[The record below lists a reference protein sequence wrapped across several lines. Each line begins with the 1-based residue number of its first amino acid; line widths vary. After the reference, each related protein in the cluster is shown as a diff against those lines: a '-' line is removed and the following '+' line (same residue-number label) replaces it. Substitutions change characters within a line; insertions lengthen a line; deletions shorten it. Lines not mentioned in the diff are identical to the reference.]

1 MKLENSKYL
10 VEFVK
15 EGGEIKTFLN
25 KETGMQYMYQGDTP
39 FWGGKNPTLF
49 PVVGNTLDGT
59 YVLDG
64 KTYTFKNHGLIR
76 YATLDCV
83 EESEEKVVMQ
93 LKESAETLE
102 RYPFAF
108 TYEIA
113 YTLNDNKLTVSYAI
127 TNNDTK
133 KMPFTF
139 GLHPGFRVPLCEN
152 EVYEDYTLH
161 FECEE
166 HLEQM
171 ICDPKRETPH
181 YYVPVTMDKWCLSH
195 DDFAKNPTL
204 IYKGMKSEYVTLK
217 GKEGHGVKM
226 SIGGYPIL
234 ALWTPKPG
242 APFLCIEPWF
252 SHADFEKVDVPF
264 EDRIGMMSLESGE
277 TFTTSYTIEVF

>member
-10 VEFVK
+10 VTFVK
-15 EGGEIKTFLN
+15 EGGEILSFLN

-39 FWGGKNPTLF
+39 FWGGKNPSLW
-49 PVVGNTLDGT
+49 PLVGNTYDGT
-59 YVLDG
+59 YEVYG
-64 KTYTFKNHGLIR
+64 KTYEFKNHGLIR
-76 YATLDCV
+76 YATLECV
-83 EESEEKVVMQ
+83 VNDGNSVVMELKESEET
-93 LKESAETLE
+93 LK

-108 TYEIA
+108 TYRIA
-113 YTLNDNKLTVSYAI
+113 YTLEDNKLTVSYTI
-127 TNNDTK
+127 KNEDEK

-166 HLEQM
+166 RLEQM
-171 ICDPKRETPH
+171 ICDPKRETSP
-181 YYVPVTMDKWCLSH
+181 YFIPVTMDKWNLSH
-195 DDFAKNPTL
+195 DDFEKNPTL

-226 SIGGYPIL
+226 SLGNYPLL
-234 ALWTPKPG
+234 ALWTPKRG

-252 SHADFEKVDVPF
+252 SHADFEKLNIPF
-264 EDRIGMMSLESGE
+264 EERYGMMVLDSKEE
-277 TFTTSYTIEVF
+277 FKTSYTIEVF